1 MEKSEFLRIAA
12 ENPRKVF
19 HTLVWNILKTFFSH
33 THFSHTVEN
42 SVGKVEKK
50 FRMKDTFMQDFYA

>member
-19 HTLVWNILKTFFSH
+19 HTRVWNVLKTFFSH
-33 THFSHTVEN
+33 THFSHAVEN
-42 SVGKVEKK
+42 SVGKVENKL
-50 FRMKDTFMQDFYA
+50 R